1 MKDQDQLATTDPQ
14 LPTKKPNLFY
24 DWWEEMYPRDFLL
37 TFKNYFFNHKK
48 FFDEVFN
55 EQWDDKVKPLA
66 FLFSAIG
73 ISLIIGSI
81 SPWGLDFSEEPAPKP
96 ALEAMLTDTYSNM
109 DYNDAEQFKDAFQ
122 LQDLMSVED
131 GQILYDKDHVNAKI
145 MEVTG
150 KKSPLNIE
158 ELQEYF
164 TNKDYTELAARAEY
178 VVLKEKM
185 AHYKYIEETELDEI
199 DQVIILN
206 LFVLWCMLYWLIS
219 HRFFKKAYRSSRET
233 VFVFMYGLGMLIFF
247 VYVPF
252 IAIAGLTDD
261 NLLSY
266 SFLVVLVLFLI
277 MMYKIFSIF
286 KYTHNTGFFS
296 LMIVYIKTFL
306 VSILFGLPLLFMRRK
321 KKIGLN
327 K

>member
-1 MKDQDQLATTDPQ
+1 MTDQDQLTHPSSE
-14 LPTKKPNLFY
+14 LPTKKPNLMH

-81 SPWGLDFSEEPAPKP
+81 SPWGLDFSEEPPQP
-96 ALEAMLTDTYSNM
+96 EAWREITNNM
-109 DYNDAEQFKDAFQ
+109 DSEDFEEFTEAFGLEEIDKIQDSTEYYNAVDNR
-122 LQDLMSVED
+122 L
-131 GQILYDKDHVNAKI
+131 
-145 MEVTG
+145 MEVLGT
-150 KKSPLNIE
+150 KLPPSAK

-164 TNKDYTELAARAEY
+164 EKNDFELLAARAEY
-178 VVLKEKM
+178 VVLKQQVDHNEFVKSQ
-185 AHYKYIEETELDEI
+185 EI
-199 DQVIILN
+199 GEVEQIIYLN
-206 LFVLWCMLYWLIS
+206 AFVLWLMLYWLIS
-219 HRFFKKAYRSSRET
+219 HRFFKKAKRTSRET

-247 VYVPF
+247 VYIPF
-252 IAIAGLTDD
+252 IAIAGVTDD
-261 NLLSY
+261 DILSY

-277 MMYKIFSIF
+277 MIYKIFSIF

-306 VSILFGLPLLFMRRK
+306 VSVLFGLPLLFMRK
-321 KKIGLN
+321 KKNQIT
-327 K
+327 